1 MDPACLRVDKVGE
14 APVGVT
20 GGDGEWLR
28 VRSSSES
35 LRPRTFLLDLSLENK
50 KEKATNET
58 FYLT

>member
-35 LRPRTFLLDLSLENK
+35 LRPRTFLLDLSLKNNK
-50 KEKATNET
+50 KRGPNKE
-58 FYLT
+58 